1 MVVVWS
7 VFFWPM
13 YLFNYLILDRVTE
26 FHVPGLLCNYYSP
39 RYHALRI
46 TLLSCRNSRSQSC
59 PFCRD
64 NLKKTCP
71 GDLWI
76 YVEDQDVV
84 DMETV
89 SSENLR
95 RLFMYISK
103 LPLIVPDVIFSVYD
117 SHIK

>member
-1 MVVVWS
+1 V
-7 VFFWPM
+7 
-13 YLFNYLILDRVTE
+13 
-26 FHVPGLLCNYYSP
+26 C
-39 RYHALRI
+39 
-46 TLLSCRNSRSQSC
+46 CRNSRSQSC

-64 NLKKTCP
+64 NLKKTDP
-71 GDLWI
+71 DDLWI

-89 SSENLR
+89 SRENLR
-95 RLFMYISK
+95 RLFMYINK

>member
-26 FHVPGLLCNYYSP
+26 FPFQGCSVIITP
-39 RYHALRI
+39 RCHALPI

-117 SHIK
+117 SHMK